1 MDGNGHNDVIGRRIG
16 AAVIDAGIVLLLLL
30 LVGALFGNDTADDA
44 SVSQRL
50 GPLDSL
56 LFLALAF
63 LYFWGTEATSAQ
75 TLGKRV
81 LGLKVVSVDGGPA
94 SGRAILV
101 RNLVRFVDALPFF
114 YIAGAIAVFST
125 GRRRQRLGDLAAKT
139 RVVAID
145 AAPDEPESPPPP
157 PSDED
162 VIASV
167 LR

>member
-1 MDGNGHNDVIGRRIG
+1 MDGNDVIGRRIG
-16 AAVIDAGIVLLLLL
+16 AAIIDSGIVVVLLL
-30 LVGALFGNDTADDA
+30 LVGALFGNDAGEDA
-44 SVSQRL
+44 SVSQQL

-56 LFLALAF
+56 LFLGLTF
-63 LYFWGTEATSAQ
+63 LYFWGTEATSGQ

-81 LGLKVVSVDGGPA
+81 LGLKVVSADGVPP

-101 RNLVRFVDALPFF
+101 RNIVRFVDALPLF
-114 YIAGAIAVFST
+114 YIAGAISVFAT
-125 GRRRQRLGDLAAKT
+125 GERRQRLGDLAAKT

-145 AAPDEPESPPPP
+145 AEPDEREPPPPP

>member
-1 MDGNGHNDVIGRRIG
+1 MEGQDVIGRRIG
-16 AAVIDAGIVLLLLL
+16 AAVIDAAVVILLLL
-30 LVGALFGNDTADDA
+30 LVGALFGNDAGADA
-44 SVSQRL
+44 SASQRL

-56 LFLALAF
+56 LFLGLTF
-63 LYFWGTEATSAQ
+63 VYYWGTEATSGQ

-81 LGLKVVSVDGGPA
+81 LGLKVVSADGGPPSA
-94 SGRAILV
+94 RAIVV
-101 RNLVRFVDALPFF
+101 RNLVRFVDALPFL
-114 YIAGAIAVFST
+114 YIAGAVAVFAT
-125 GRRRQRLGDLAAKT
+125 GERRQRLGDLAAKT

-145 AAPDEPESPPPP
+145 AEPDDFDHQPPPP

>member
-1 MDGNGHNDVIGRRIG
+1 MEVQDVIGRRIG
-16 AAVIDAGIVLLLLL
+16 AAVIDAAVIILLLL
-30 LVGALFGNDTADDA
+30 LVGALFGDDA
-44 SVSQRL
+44 GADASASQRL

-56 LFLALAF
+56 LFLGLTF
-63 LYFWGTEATSAQ
+63 LYYWGTEASSGQ

-81 LGLKVVSVDGGPA
+81 LGLKVVSADGGPPT
-94 SGRAILV
+94 GRAIVV
-101 RNLVRFVDALPFF
+101 RNIVRFVDALPFL
-114 YIAGAIAVFST
+114 YIAGAIAVFAT
-125 GRRRQRLGDLAAKT
+125 GERRQRLGDLAAKT

-145 AAPDEPESPPPP
+145 AQPDEFDQPPPP

>member
-1 MDGNGHNDVIGRRIG
+1 MV
-16 AAVIDAGIVLLLLL
+16 VLLL
-30 LVGALFGNDTADDA
+30 LVGALFGNDAGEDA
-44 SVSQRL
+44 SVSQQL

-56 LFLALAF
+56 LFLGLTF
-63 LYFWGTEATSAQ
+63 LYFWGTEATSGQ

-81 LGLKVVSVDGGPA
+81 LGLKVVSADGVPP

-101 RNLVRFVDALPFF
+101 RNIVRFVDALPLF
-114 YIAGAIAVFST
+114 YIAGAISVFAT
-125 GRRRQRLGDLAAKT
+125 GERRQRLGDLAAKT

-145 AAPDEPESPPPP
+145 AEPDEREPPPPP

>member
-1 MDGNGHNDVIGRRIG
+1 MEGQDVIGRRIG
-16 AAVIDAGIVLLLLL
+16 AAVIDAAVMILLLL
-30 LVGALFGNDTADDA
+30 LVGALFGDDA
-44 SVSQRL
+44 GADASASERL

-56 LFLALAF
+56 LFLGLTF
-63 LYFWGTEATSAQ
+63 VYYWGTEASSGQ

-81 LGLKVVSVDGGPA
+81 LGLKVVAAGGGPPSA
-94 SGRAILV
+94 RAIVV
-101 RNLVRFVDALPFF
+101 RNLVRFVDALPFL
-114 YIAGAIAVFST
+114 YIAGAITVFAT
-125 GRRRQRLGDLAAKT
+125 GQRRQRLGDLAAKT

-145 AAPDEPESPPPP
+145 AEPDEFDQPPPP

>member
-1 MDGNGHNDVIGRRIG
+1 MDGNDVIGRRIG
-16 AAVIDAGIVLLLLL
+16 AAIIDFGIVIVLLL
-30 LVGALFGNDTADDA
+30 LVGALFGDDA
-44 SVSQRL
+44 GADATPSERL

-56 LFLALAF
+56 LFLGLTF
-63 LYFWGTEATSAQ
+63 LYFWGTEATSGQ

-81 LGLKVVSVDGGPA
+81 LGLKVVSADGGPP

-101 RNLVRFVDALPFF
+101 RNIVRFVDALPLF
-114 YIAGAIAVFST
+114 YIAGAISVFAT
-125 GRRRQRLGDLAAKT
+125 GERRQRLGDLAAKT

-145 AAPDEPESPPPP
+145 AEPDEREPPPPP

>member
-1 MDGNGHNDVIGRRIG
+1 MDGNDVTGRRIG
-16 AAVIDAGIVLLLLL
+16 AGIIDLGIMVVLLLFI
-30 LVGALFGNDTADDA
+30 GALFGSDAGEDA

-56 LFLALAF
+56 LFLVLAF
-63 LYFWGTEATSAQ
+63 LYYWGTELSSGQ

-81 LGLKVVSVDGGPA
+81 LAIRVVAVGGGPP

-101 RNLVRFVDALPFF
+101 RNLVRFIDALPLALPYVVGVISLF
-114 YIAGAIAVFST
+114 AT
-125 GRRRQRLGDLAAKT
+125 GERRQRLGDLAAKT

-145 AAPDEPESPPPP
+145 AEPDGPESPPPP